1 MKKVLLG
8 AIIALLPLTSFA
20 ATILGFKAGTGNWS
34 QSASGA
40 TVSVIGTDI
49 LDGAKK
55 DEGYTYFSVE
65 HPVPLVPNFK
75 YATVA
80 VTTAGNTINTVLDL
94 EQTDATFYY
103 EILDNVVSL
112 DLGIT
117 ARKVDGQFETAG
129 SSVTFSGTVPMLYA
143 SAEILLPVGF
153 ALEAEINTIGAGDD
167 KITDIIAK
175 LTYTTDFN
183 LGIEV
188 GTRTQ
193 SVDVNIGSVQTN
205 IDFSGLFAGVYFVF

>member
-1 MKKVLLG
+1 MKKLLLG

-20 ATILGFKAGTGNWS
+20 ATILGFKAGIGNWS

-40 TVSVIGTDI
+40 TVSAIGTDI

-117 ARKVDGQFETAG
+117 TRKVDGLFETAG
-129 SSVTFSGTVPMLYA
+129 SSVSFSGTIPMLYA
-143 SAEILLPVGF
+143 SAEVLLPAGF
-153 ALEAEINTIGAGDD
+153 ALEAEINTIGSGD

-193 SVDVNIGSVQTN
+193 SVDVNLDSVQTN
-205 IDFSGLFAGVYFVF
+205 IDFSGFFAGVYFVF